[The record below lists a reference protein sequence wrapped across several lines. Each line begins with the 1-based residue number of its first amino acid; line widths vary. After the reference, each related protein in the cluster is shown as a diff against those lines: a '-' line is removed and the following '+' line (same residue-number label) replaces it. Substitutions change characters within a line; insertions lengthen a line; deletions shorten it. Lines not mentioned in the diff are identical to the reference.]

1 MIYGWRRDLQPEI
14 IILESLLDRGILQH
28 TDDNLTSGR
37 KRCIQTYCRTVF
49 QDAHLPSS
57 TGQGCLWSLA
67 VRRDSL

>member
-28 TDDNLTSGR
+28 TDDSLTSGR
-37 KRCIQTYCRTVF
+37 KRCIQTYCRTVL
-49 QDAHLPSS
+49 QDAHIPSS

-67 VRRDSL
+67 VRRDAL